1 MWWLDFSVNLAVDL
15 CVTIV
20 VIAILTCEAG
30 KKFSDVNNI
39 HLMLLL
45 HYENISA
52 SILALCKGPLDLR
65 KCFLFSFSVFT
76 LYHDFKSLCR
86 KKWEQKPLKK
96 IYSVFPRQ
104 RFEKWK
110 QSKNK
115 SWKQKMF
122 FQTTKAARCLF
133 FPISYHPF

>member
-1 MWWLDFSVNLAVDL
+1 MNLAVDL

-86 KKWEQKPLKK
+86 KK
-96 IYSVFPRQ
+96 
-104 RFEKWK
+104 
-110 QSKNK
+110 
-115 SWKQKMF
+115 
-122 FQTTKAARCLF
+122 
-133 FPISYHPF
+133 